1 NWTLSISIN
10 QRNPKPEPEGPG
22 TGYYLAL
29 TFGTLLS
36 SQGADAQK
44 LDPLGLRRWLE
55 VQLYAG
61 FQELP
66 RGGSGP
72 AALPGR
78 AAHGEPYTTLR
89 GRAGGS
95 LRRPVQRP
103 RKLSI
108 PTVSPGRRLISRT
121 ASSTP
126 GMNEARS

>member
-1 NWTLSISIN
+1 MILIAAENRELALSISIN

-44 LDPLGLRRWLE
+44 LDPRGRRPWLE

-78 AAHGEPYTTLR
+78 AAHGEPYTIGR
-89 GRAGGS
+89 GPCAGVAAVEAATGS
-95 LRRPVQRP
+95 NVTTAQLRRPGSSRSP
-103 RKLSI
+103 R
-108 PTVSPGRRLISRT
+108 
-121 ASSTP
+121 
-126 GMNEARS
+126 

>member
-1 NWTLSISIN
+1 
-10 QRNPKPEPEGPG
+10 
-22 TGYYLAL
+22 LAL

-44 LDPLGLRRWLE
+44 LDPRGLRRWLE

-61 FQELP
+61 FQDLP
-66 RGGSGP
+66 AGGSGP

-78 AAHGEPYTTLR
+78 AAHGEPYTMKR
-89 GRAGGS
+89 GFCAGVENTATTAPRTDRVSTSEAPG
-95 LRRPVQRP
+95 QRP

-108 PTVSPGRRLISRT
+108 PTVRPGRLLISRT
-121 ASSTP
+121 ASRTP